1 MLSFERPILDTWP
14 NGKYFSFNT
23 DISEFALKHLPD
35 DELFKLVS
43 QVYTLAPGIL
53 TEHGKTKNPYPNVD
67 AHSGVLLYHYGLKEM
82 NFYTVLFGVSRALGV
97 LPQLIWDRYIFYKD
111 FLIIVLLDYLL
122 NVLNLSPLLN
132 SLRWHLN

>member
-1 MLSFERPILDTWP
+1 VLFLVMDMPFFEKPILDIWL
-14 NGKYFSFNT
+14 NGAPFLLECSA
-23 DISEFALKHLPD
+23 DLSEFALKHLPD

-53 TEHGKTKNPYPNVD
+53 TELGKVKNPYPNVD

-97 LPQLIWDRYIFYKD
+97 LPQLIWDR
-111 FLIIVLLDYLL
+111 
-122 NVLNLSPLLN
+122 
-132 SLRWHLN
+132 

>member
-1 MLSFERPILDTWP
+1 MDMLSSERPIHDIWP
-14 NGKYFSFNT
+14 SGSSSPLASRT
-23 DISEFALKHLPD
+23 DKFREFAKKHLPD

-53 TEHGKTKNPYPNVD
+53 HELGKVKNPYPNVD

-97 LPQLIWDRYIFYKD
+97 LPQLIWDR
-111 FLIIVLLDYLL
+111 
-122 NVLNLSPLLN
+122 
-132 SLRWHLN
+132 